1 MAAMKSQ
8 LAIVV
13 ALLGALPARADD
25 KADAAREHYRQGT
38 QLYDLRRYREAA
50 HEYEA
55 AYQAKE
61 DPALLFNIAQAYRLA
76 GMYDDAIAS
85 YRAYLRHVPHSPNR
99 TEVVARIQE
108 MQDLAAAQRKQQEM
122 PPEGTLTPPE
132 TPPREPAPHEAEP
145 ARPTPPSREPDAEL
159 HRGRTLKLAGIG
171 LFAGGLVAIGV
182 GAAFA
187 VLAKQASDQVSS
199 AQVFDPSVE
208 SRGKTD
214 QAVGIALLSVGGAAI
229 AAGVAT
235 WLVGRHVQHRS
246 SFVLLPSLGGA
257 LAEGTW

>member
-1 MAAMKSQ
+1 MAAMKSR
-8 LAIVV
+8 LAIIVT
-13 ALLGALPARADD
+13 LLAALPARADD
-25 KADAAREHYRQGT
+25 NANAAREHYRQGT

-55 AYQAKE
+55 AYQAIE
-61 DPALLFNIAQAYRLA
+61 DPALLFNIAQAYRFA

-99 TEVVARIQE
+99 AEVVARIQE
-108 MQDLAAAQRKQQEM
+108 MQDLAAAQRKQQEL
-122 PPEGTLTPPE
+122 PPEGTQT
-132 TPPREPAPHEAEP
+132 PREPAPPPETETAK
-145 ARPTPPSREPDAEL
+145 PTATSGATVDEL
-159 HRGRTLKLAGIG
+159 HRGHTLKLAGIG
-171 LFAGGLVAIGV
+171 LFAGGLVAIGI

-229 AAGVAT
+229 VAGVAT
-235 WLVGRHVQHRS
+235 WLVGRHVQRRS

-257 LAEGTW
+257 LATGSW